1 MAGLIGFSLFMY
13 LFIMFWV
20 FSILGWILEVLYF
33 IVDDKELINRGFL
46 IGPYCPIYGF
56 GAMVMLLISL
66 LSNDV
71 FVIFILSMVLCST
84 LEYFTSF
91 LMEALFQVRW
101 WDYSN
106 DQFNINGRVCLRNAI
121 GFGALGVLFVKLLLP
136 WYNKLIGVLDYNVSF
151 TICIIILV
159 LTTIDVLVSINAM
172 SKVKSTIE
180 KNLESFKNK
189 DATVDIKKLIKN
201 KIPGVS
207 YLQKRL
213 IKAYHLLDKEK
224 DNFIKTIK
232 KVNKQTKKG
241 YGVFFIFIVIGIIS
255 GLILSLWLNLGSYKI
270 VIPLTLSICLLIATL
285 ILKIGDK

>member
-13 LFIMFWV
+13 LYIMFWF
-20 FSILGWILEVLYF
+20 FSILGWLLEVAYF

-56 GAMVMLLISL
+56 GALVMLIISL
-66 LSNDV
+66 LSNNV

-106 DQFNINGRVCLRNAI
+106 DSFNINGRVCLRNAI
-121 GFGALGVLFVKLLLP
+121 GFGALGVLFIKFLLP
-136 WYNKLIGVLDYNVSF
+136 WYNNFIGVLNYNTSYIICLIIFILTFIDILVSF
-151 TICIIILV
+151 
-159 LTTIDVLVSINAM
+159 NAM

-180 KNLESFKNK
+180 KNIDSLKNK
-189 DATVDIKKLIKN
+189 DATVDIKKLVKD
-201 KIPGVS
+201 KIPGANI
-207 YLQKRL
+207 LQKRL

-224 DNFIKTIK
+224 DNFIKTLK
-232 KVNKQTKKG
+232 KVNKKTKKG
-241 YGVFFIFIVIGIIS
+241 YGIFFVFIFIGIIS
-255 GLILSLWLNLGSYKI
+255 GLILSLWLDLGSSKI
-270 VIPLTLSICLLIATL
+270 VIPLTLSVSLLIATL